1 MDSRAFQE
9 SRVLISHYYKLLRR
23 GTIDERIP
31 QQVHFKSTITLEKKM
46 KIIYRLIAILVLV
59 GMVAGCATTTP
70 TPTQAPVETK
80 PVVAPTV
87 EAKPTEVPTE
97 APTAELPKEPIVIGS
112 IQDLTG
118 TAADAGM
125 ANAWGAEYAVKMI
138 NEQGGID
145 GRMLKMITV
154 DCKNDLNEGINAY
167 HKLVDEDKVSAIIG
181 PPLSNPA
188 SGWVELSAEDK
199 MPIVGHFMDDIVTT
213 NPETGKAYP
222 YMFLAEP
229 GAAAQAHAI
238 AKFALE
244 NLGLK
249 KFATLYN
256 TGNAFAKAQ
265 AVPFMKYVTDNGGEV
280 VAEQTFTWSDT
291 DYSAQA
297 LKVAQAAPDA
307 VFLSDY
313 VVQAAPAYDA
323 LRDAGFE
330 GVILGA
336 NTVAL
341 PFASLVKNPV
351 HDVYFLQNYDQ
362 LNPTSP
368 CYDLTQTYMKETKSE
383 YPKSN
388 TSFGWDAVQV
398 LAAAMRK
405 AKDPTN
411 GPEVRDLL
419 EKTTD
424 VPICAGK
431 ITIDPAT
438 HRPSNLGM
446 FIADYDKN
454 NQMRILTFILP

>member
-1 MDSRAFQE
+1 
-9 SRVLISHYYKLLRR
+9 
-23 GTIDERIP
+23 
-31 QQVHFKSTITLEKKM
+31 LEKKM

-70 TPTQAPVETK
+70 APTQAPVETK
-80 PVVAPTV
+80 PVVVAPTV
-87 EAKPTEVPTE
+87 EAKPTEVPTV
-97 APTAELPKEPIVIGS
+97 APTAEMPKEPILIGD

-118 TAADAGM
+118 PASESGQ

-167 HKLVDEDKVSAIIG
+167 RKLVDEDKVSAIIG

-188 SGWVELSAEDK
+188 SGWVVLSEEDK
-199 MPIVGHFMDDIVTT
+199 VPVVGHFMDEIVTT

-229 GAAAQAHAI
+229 SAAVQGGII

-265 AVPFMKYVTDNGGEV
+265 AVPFMKYVTENGGEV
-280 VAEQTFTWSDT
+280 VAEQTFTWTDT
-291 DYSAQA
+291 DFSAQA
-297 LKVAQAAPDA
+297 LKITQAAPDA

-313 VVQAAPAYDA
+313 VVQATTAYDA
-323 LRDAGFE
+323 LRNAGYE

-336 NTVAL
+336 NTVGL
-341 PFASLVKNPV
+341 PFVNLVKNPV
-351 HDVYFLQNYDQ
+351 HDVYFLTNYDT
-362 LNPTSP
+362 LNPTSA
-368 CYDLTQTYMKETKSE
+368 CYELNQLYMKAVKKD
-383 YPKSN
+383 YPMAN

-419 EKTTD
+419 EQTKD
-424 VPICAGK
+424 VPSCAGP

-438 HRPSNLGM
+438 HRPNNLGM
-446 FIADYDKN
+446 FIADYDAN
-454 NQMRILTFILP
+454 GQTRIVTFILP